1 MALDIANWL
10 MGLGLQQ
17 YEKAFRDNDIDPE
30 ILPKLTPEDLMAIG
44 INSVGHRRK
53 LIEAIASLGIP
64 RTTTIIGGSHGTPNQ
79 TERRTYGAE
88 RRHLTVM
95 FVDLVGSTALSE
107 RLDPEDMRTVITR
120 YQNTVAG
127 VATRFEGHVAK
138 YMGDGVLCYFGWP
151 NAHEDDA
158 ERAVRAGLAI
168 TAAVTELKAP
178 GEEPLSARVGI
189 ATGLVVVGDLI
200 GAGAAQEQAV
210 VGDTPNFAARLQGI
224 ALPGQVVLAEATRR
238 LLGDLFDVIN
248 LGGQSLKGIAGQA
261 PAYGVI
267 GERIAESR
275 FEARA
280 SGTMSNMVGRDHE
293 LALMLERWKQSK
305 TGEGQLVLLSG
316 EAGIGKSRLTRGMID
331 AVSAEAHIRVSYQC
345 SPYHSD
351 SPLYPIIQQLTFAA
365 GIAPD
370 DDNDDKLDR
379 LEKVLVGPEGDRP
392 LLAALLGLQIERR
405 YGTLNLTTQQQ
416 RTRTLHALVVT
427 QLVELSR
434 TKPVLL
440 VLEDAH
446 WIDATTLEVVD
457 LCLDRV
463 ASAGVMMLVTTR
475 PIFQP
480 GFGGH
485 PIVTKLALNRLG
497 RDQIASII
505 NGLTNGK
512 ALPVELLDVIA
523 AKTDGVP
530 LFVEEIT
537 KTVLESGELRET
549 ASAYELTR
557 PLSRITIPATLY
569 DSLMARL
576 DRLQPVKEVAQTAA
590 CIGRDFDYRLLKAIS
605 PLDDS
610 ALQDALERLTNAELV
625 FRRGAP
631 PDATYIFKHALVRDA
646 AYENL
651 LKTRRQTIHTKLV
664 EALETI
670 EAAPELLAHHATAA
684 GMTGRAIRYWF
695 RAGEQAASRSAN
707 KEAVSH
713 LKSGIELL
721 EGAPNTAEKL
731 RLDLDLH
738 SALASVLMV
747 LQGYGSDEVG
757 KISTRT
763 VELCRKIGDEGT
775 LAAVLWQAWIFNYT
789 RANHKDA
796 TPIGRELDERMT
808 DAADP
813 AARIV
818 AHVPLGLSLFA
829 IGKPLEARTVLD
841 KAIQTYSELKGG
853 PVAYRYGM
861 DVGAVALAYRSWCL
875 AMLGHSE
882 KAIED
887 RGALLENLES
897 IKHPFTLARAQ
908 NWCSMISAVQRDWR
922 GALQF
927 ADRAIELAREYD
939 LQMVGAL
946 GLAMHGFAHA
956 AVDPISTSAIELRN
970 GLNVYR
976 CTGARVQV
984 PFLLSLF
991 AEASLARMNWSDSMS
1006 AISEALSLIEETGES
1021 HVVSELYRIRGDLLV
1036 SSKKADSELDYFK
1049 ALELAR
1055 LQGTRL
1061 FELRAAM
1068 SLVQLWTDQRKR
1080 TEARDLLAPIYDWFT
1095 EGLNTPDLKRAKLLL
1110 ESLK

>member
-10 MGLGLQQ
+10 TGLGLQQ

-53 LIEAIASLGIP
+53 LIEAIACLGTP
-64 RTTTIIGGSHGTPNQ
+64 RTTSFVAESHETLNQ
-79 TERRTYGAE
+79 TVRRTYDAE

-107 RLDPEDMRTVITR
+107 RLDPEDMRMVITR

-138 YMGDGVLCYFGWP
+138 YMGDGILCYFGWP

-168 TAAVTELKAP
+168 TAAVTELRAP

-224 ALPGQVVLAEATRR
+224 ALPGQVVLAEPTRR
-238 LLGDLFDVIN
+238 LLGDLFDVIH
-248 LGGQSLKGIAGQA
+248 LGGQALKGIAGQA

-305 TGEGQLVLLSG
+305 AGEGQLVLLSG

-351 SPLYPIIQQLTFAA
+351 SPLYPVIQQLTFAA

-370 DDNDDKLDR
+370 DDNDDKVDR
-379 LEKVLVGPEGDRP
+379 LEKVLVGPERDKP

-405 YGTLNLTTQQQ
+405 YGTLNMTPQQQ
-416 RTRTLHALVVT
+416 RTRTLHALVT

-434 TKPVLL
+434 TKPVLF
-440 VLEDAH
+440 VIEDAH
-446 WIDATTLEVVD
+446 WIDATTLELVD

-463 ASAGVMMLVTTR
+463 ASTQVMMLVTTR
-475 PIFQP
+475 PTFQP

-512 ALPVELLDVIA
+512 TLPVELLDVIA
-523 AKTDGVP
+523 VKTDGVP

-557 PLSRITIPATLY
+557 PLSRITIPSTLY

-610 ALQDALERLTNAELV
+610 ALQDALGRLTNAELV

-664 EALETI
+664 EALEAI

-684 GMTGRAIRYWF
+684 RMTERAIRYWL

-721 EGAPNTAEKL
+721 EAAPNTAEKL

-796 TPIGRELDERMT
+796 TSIGRELDERMT

-829 IGKPLEARTVLD
+829 IGKPPEARRVLD
-841 KAIQTYSELKGG
+841 KAVRTYSELKGG

-861 DVGAVALAYRSWCL
+861 DVGAVALGYRSWCL

-882 KAIED
+882 KAVED

-908 NWCSMISAVQRDWR
+908 NWCSMVSAVQRDWR

-927 ADRAIELAREYD
+927 ADRAIEVAREYD

-946 GLAMHGFAHA
+946 GLAMRGFAHA
-956 AVDPISTSAIELRN
+956 AVDPISMSTTELRN

-976 CTGARVQV
+976 RTGARVQV

-991 AEASLARMNWSDSMS
+991 AEASLARTTLNESMS
-1006 AISEALSLIEETGES
+1006 AISEALSLIEETGEN

-1036 SSKKADSELDYFK
+1036 SSKNADSEVDYRK

-1068 SLVQLWTDQRKR
+1068 SLAQLWTDQNKR
-1080 TEARDLLAPIYDWFT
+1080 TEARDLLSPIYDWFT

>member
-1 MALDIANWL
+1 MAVDIANWL
-10 MGLGLQQ
+10 LSLGLQQ
-17 YEKAFRDNDIDPE
+17 YEKAFRDNDIDSE
-30 ILPKLTPEDLMAIG
+30 VLPKLTAEDLTGIG

-53 LIEAIASLGIP
+53 LIEAIADLRTP
-64 RTTTIIGGSHGTPNQ
+64 RTTTVNAESPGVLNQ
-79 TERRTYGAE
+79 PTHRFYDAE

-95 FVDLVGSTALSE
+95 FVDLVGSTVLSG

-127 VATRFEGHVAK
+127 VVTRFEGHVAK

-168 TAAVTELKAP
+168 TAAVKNLETPE
-178 GEEPLSARVGI
+178 GPLSARVGI

-210 VGDTPNFAARLQGI
+210 IGDTPNLAARLQGI
-224 ALPGQVVLAEATRR
+224 ALPGQVVLAEPTRR
-238 LLGDLFDVIN
+238 LLGDVFDVTH
-248 LGGQSLKGIAGQA
+248 LGGQSLKGFAGQT

-305 TGEGQLVLLSG
+305 AGEGQLVLLSG

-351 SPLYPIIQQLTFAA
+351 SPLYPVIQQLTFAA
-365 GIAPD
+365 GITPD

-379 LEKVLVGPEGDRP
+379 LEKVLVGAEGDRP
-392 LLAALLGLQIERR
+392 LLAALLGLQIEER
-405 YGTLNLTTQQQ
+405 YGVLSLTPQQQ
-416 RTRTLHALVVT
+416 RARTLQALVT
-427 QLVELSR
+427 QLLQLSR
-434 TKPVLL
+434 GKPVLF

-446 WIDATTLEVVD
+446 WIDATTLELVD
-457 LCLDRV
+457 LCLDQV
-463 ASAGVMMLVTTR
+463 ASAPIMMLVTTR
-475 PIFQP
+475 PTFQH

-497 RDQIASII
+497 RDQIRSIV
-505 NGLTNGK
+505 NRLTNGK
-512 ALPVELLDVIA
+512 TLPGELLDIIA

-549 ASAYELTR
+549 ASAYELTG
-557 PLSRITIPATLY
+557 PLSRLRIPSTLY

-605 PLDDS
+605 PLDDT
-610 ALQDALERLTNAELV
+610 ALKDALERLTSAELI
-625 FRRGAP
+625 FRRGMA

-651 LKTRRQTIHTKLV
+651 LKTRRQALHAKLV
-664 EALETI
+664 EALEAI
-670 EAAPELLAHHATAA
+670 EAAPELLAHHATVA
-684 GMTGRAIRYWF
+684 GMTERAVRYWLK
-695 RAGEQAASRSAN
+695 AGEQAAARSAN

-713 LKSGIELL
+713 LKTGIELL
-721 EGAPNTAEKL
+721 GGAPDTAEKP

-747 LQGYGSDEVG
+747 THGYGSDEVG

-763 VELCRKIGDEGT
+763 VELCRQVGDEGA
-775 LAAVLWQAWIFNYT
+775 LAAVLWQAWLFNYT
-789 RANHKDA
+789 RANHAAA
-796 TPIGRELDERMT
+796 TAIGRELEERMT
-808 DAADP
+808 AAVDP

-829 IGKPLEARTVLD
+829 IGKPLEAQASLDQAVL
-841 KAIQTYSELKGG
+841 TYNELKGG
-853 PVAYRYGM
+853 PLAYRYGM
-861 DVGAVALAYRSWCL
+861 DVGAVAHGYKSWGL
-875 AMLGHSE
+875 GMLGYPEQATES
-882 KAIED
+882 
-887 RGALLENLES
+887 RRLLLDILER
-897 IKHPFTLARAQ
+897 IKHPFTLARGL
-908 NWCSMISAVQRDWR
+908 NWCSMVSAVQRDWPD
-922 GALQF
+922 ALQF
-927 ADRAIELAREYD
+927 ADRAIEVAREYD
-939 LQMVGAL
+939 LQLVGAI
-946 GLAMHGFAHA
+946 GLAMRGIAQA
-956 AVDPISTSAIELRN
+956 SVEPVATSATEMRD
-970 GLNVYR
+970 GLNIYR
-976 CTGARVQV
+976 RTGARVQV

-991 AEASLARMNWSDSMS
+991 AEASLARKDWNDGMS
-1006 AISEALSLIEETGES
+1006 AISEARSLIEETGES
-1021 HVVSELYRIRGDLLV
+1021 HVVPEVYRIRGDLLAG
-1036 SSKKADSELDYFK
+1036 SKKGDPEVDYLK

-1068 SLVQLWTDQRKR
+1068 SLAQLWTDQRRR
-1080 TEARDLLAPIYDWFT
+1080 TEAGDLLAPIYDWFT
-1095 EGLNTPDLKRAKLLL
+1095 EGFNTPDLKRAKAQL
-1110 ESLK
+1110 EGLN